1 MSEQKSN
8 QLTTDLCLLVLRVAA
23 GVLMIHHGLE
33 KLQDPSGF
41 TTFIVDQYFPFLPF
55 DHSLWTILAAYTQI
69 VGSIF
74 IIIGVLTRPALTG
87 LAFTMLFALVFH
99 GLDTGLQGAPFAVVE
114 AHNYE
119 FETSALYFVIFVVL
133 GILGSGNFALSSIF
147 KNNLPGWAKVW
158 S

>member
-1 MSEQKSN
+1 MSTLKGENIFLDS
-8 QLTTDLCLLVLRVAA
+8 CLLVLRVTV
-23 GVLMIHHGLE
+23 GFLMIHHGFE
-33 KLQDPSGF
+33 KLADIDGF

-69 VGSIF
+69 IGSIL
-74 IIIGVLTRPALTG
+74 IVLGVLTRPALTG

-133 GILGSGNFALSSIF
+133 GFLGSGKFAFSSIF
-147 KNNLPGWAKVW
+147 KNNLPDWAQIW
-158 S
+158 I

>member
-1 MSEQKSN
+1 MSTLNGKNIS
-8 QLTTDLCLLVLRVAA
+8 LDSCLLVLRVST
-23 GVLMIHHGLE
+23 GFLMFHHGLE
-33 KLQDPSGF
+33 KLADIDGF

-69 VGSIF
+69 IGSIL
-74 IIIGVLTRPALTG
+74 IVLGVLTRPALTG

-99 GLDTGLQGAPFAVVE
+99 GLDTGLQGAPLAVVE

-133 GILGSGNFALSSIF
+133 CFLGSGNFALSSTF
-147 KNNLPGWAKVW
+147 KNKLPNWAQIW